1 MAPVR
6 GVSGNDGWIEW
17 RFGGKV
23 VYQYGSEY
31 FVVFGLVKDG
41 AFFDAA
47 IVDMI
52 ITAGGV
58 LSDSVFVGHVF
69 IYKISQLFP
78 RCQEVGPLCDS
89 MLDEGTGG
97 GGDGFGEGN
106 IMKSAGF
113 VWTYESCIDG
123 YDN

>member
-1 MAPVR
+1 
-6 GVSGNDGWIEW
+6 
-17 RFGGKV
+17 
-23 VYQYGSEY
+23 
-31 FVVFGLVKDG
+31 
-41 AFFDAA
+41 
-47 IVDMI
+47 
-52 ITAGGV
+52 
-58 LSDSVFVGHVF
+58 
-69 IYKISQLFP
+69 
-78 RCQEVGPLCDS
+78 